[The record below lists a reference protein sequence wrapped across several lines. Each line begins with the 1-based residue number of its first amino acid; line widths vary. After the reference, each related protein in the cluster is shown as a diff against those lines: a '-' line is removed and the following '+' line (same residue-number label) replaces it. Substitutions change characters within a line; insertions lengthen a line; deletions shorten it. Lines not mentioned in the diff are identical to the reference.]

1 MAHLKNPQQ
10 ADHQCGKE
18 EEGGGESLE
27 KPQGMSEVRQPH
39 VKNEVGNHVKNEV
52 GKLQVRMSCK
62 EEHSKT

>member
-39 VKNEVGNHVKNEV
+39 VKNEVG
-52 GKLQVRMSCK
+52 KLQVRMSCK